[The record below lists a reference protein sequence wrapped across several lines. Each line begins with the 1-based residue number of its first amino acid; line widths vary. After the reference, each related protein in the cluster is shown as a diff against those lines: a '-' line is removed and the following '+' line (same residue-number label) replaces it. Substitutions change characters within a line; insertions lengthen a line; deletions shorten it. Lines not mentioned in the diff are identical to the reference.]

1 MNTAYAPG
9 AYRGSEPPSLP
20 PSQDE
25 HAGLMHTPLRWGHYA
40 ELDPAKEIEYQLN
53 AKAHTAYERQ
63 QQEQRQQL
71 IFCDAQRWRFENISK
86 IPHLLFVIKWC
97 CFGFPWIFW
106 DIKIAQAL
114 HLAQY
119 ENLELISI
127 FITVAIAFGTMFL
140 FGTRLQ
146 HYAYWFLAA
155 GATITA
161 AVISWHEGALWG
173 FWAEQ
178 TALWWGIFL
187 FFMALIGSDLLLGL
201 YARFYT
207 HDGSEFNREAGTL
220 SIARR
225 FRKPFVAPF
234 YEFDPVM
241 QLMVTPHGGYD
252 YGLCLYHRY
261 TGAKVSLAGKV
272 HSLGMDNTELFAFWD
287 TLQRYMDVEQP
298 LPDMPV
304 LEQSRHLDPVTAA
317 HDAATQRPPRYWRDI
332 NAKTW
337 ARKEGKKLRE
347 KIAAYPWQQQP
358 CILEARIDPSLSIE
372 TYYRRQEAKG
382 IKATPKGDDFDNI
395 HRRKTRVTSGTS

>member
-9 AYRGSEPPSLP
+9 AYRGSEPLTLP

-53 AKAHTAYERQ
+53 AEAHTAYERQ
-63 QQEQRQQL
+63 QQEQRQQR

-97 CFGFPWIFW
+97 CFGFPWLFWAGPIYQWLAIKSGIGVIFSS
-106 DIKIAQAL
+106 ISTVTIAL
-114 HLAQY
+114 G
-119 ENLELISI
+119 
-127 FITVAIAFGTMFL
+127 VMFL

-146 HYAYWFLAA
+146 HYAYWLMAA
-155 GATITA
+155 GAAITA
-161 AVISWHEGALWG
+161 AVISWDEGALWG

-178 TALWWGIFL
+178 TAFWWGMFL
-187 FFMALIGSDLLLGL
+187 FFMALSGSDLLLGL

-207 HDGSEFNREAGTL
+207 HDGSEFNRQTGTL

-225 FRKPFVAPF
+225 FRQPFVAPF

-241 QLMVTPHGGYD
+241 QLMVTPHGGHD

-261 TGAKVSLAGKV
+261 TGAKAILAGKV
-272 HSLGMDNTELFAFWD
+272 HSLGMDDTELFAFWD

-298 LPDMPV
+298 LPDLPV
-304 LEQSRHLDPVTAA
+304 LEQSRHLDPVTAD
-317 HDAATQRPPRYWRDI
+317 HDAAVNRPARYWRDI
-332 NAKTW
+332 NPKAW
-337 ARKEGKKLRE
+337 ARKDGKKLRE
-347 KIAAYPWQQQP
+347 IIAAYPWQQQP
-358 CILEARIDPSLSIE
+358 CTRQARIDPSLSIE